1 MSKPTVSFVTS
12 PVSAGAAELE
22 LELDEPEE
30 HPARAN
36 APNVAAQATATNFMS
51 VFFILY
57 PFVGLSITLL

>member
-1 MSKPTVSFVTS
+1 MTS
-12 PVSAGAAELE
+12 SASTGAAELE

-36 APNVAAQATATNFMS
+36 VPSVAAQATAAIFMS